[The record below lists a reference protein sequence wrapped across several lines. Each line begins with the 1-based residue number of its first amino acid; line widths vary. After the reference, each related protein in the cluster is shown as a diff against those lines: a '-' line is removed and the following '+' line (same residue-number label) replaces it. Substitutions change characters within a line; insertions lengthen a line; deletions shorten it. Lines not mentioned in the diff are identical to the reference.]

1 MGFLHASFTSSDLMN
16 SHRSQPAARHQVSA
30 HPPCNPQRSKCPRSP
45 WQCLWTPDNRDG
57 RKHLGLNKDCN
68 NGGLLISPIHQRT
81 GNALKLLVST
91 LHFYWSTAC
100 LPLLAHF
107 RAFVLIR
114 SDNELSRHRHHLH
127 HKTIIIVT
135 ITATVTTTTTIT
147 NTNIITVQTLHPCL
161 LGQALL
167 AHLAAN
173 VQEHLGGCNSWQV
186 AVILT
191 GLTS

>member
-1 MGFLHASFTSSDLMN
+1 MN

-57 RKHLGLNKDCN
+57 RKHLGFNKPCN
-68 NGGLLISPIHQRT
+68 NGGLLISPIHQR
-81 GNALKLLVST
+81 LYSPFLVIYCLST
-91 LHFYWSTAC
+91 VAC
-100 LPLLAHF
+100 TFSGLRPPSEVTMSHY
-107 RAFVLIR
+107 I
-114 SDNELSRHRHHLH
+114 SRHRHHLH
-127 HKTIIIVT
+127 HKTIVIVT
-135 ITATVTTTTTIT
+135 ITTTTTTTTNT
-147 NTNIITVQTLHPCL
+147 NTNIITAQTLHPCL

-186 AVILT
+186 AVI
-191 GLTS
+191 

>member
-1 MGFLHASFTSSDLMN
+1 MN

-57 RKHLGLNKDCN
+57 RKHLGFNKACN

-81 GNALKLLVST
+81 GNVLKLLVST
-91 LHFYWSTAC
+91 LHFYWSTVC

-107 RAFVLIR
+107 RAFVPPSEVTMSHYI
-114 SDNELSRHRHHLH
+114 SGHRHHLH

-135 ITATVTTTTTIT
+135 ITTTTTTTT
-147 NTNIITVQTLHPCL
+147 NTYTNIITAQTLHPCL

-173 VQEHLGGCNSWQV
+173 VQEHLGGWNSWQV
-186 AVILT
+186 AVILA